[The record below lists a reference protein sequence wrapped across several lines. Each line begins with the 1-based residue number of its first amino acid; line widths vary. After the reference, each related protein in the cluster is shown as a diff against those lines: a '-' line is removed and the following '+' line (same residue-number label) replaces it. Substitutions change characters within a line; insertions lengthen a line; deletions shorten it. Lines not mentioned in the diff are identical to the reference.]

1 MFGDIERVPGGDGGD
16 VCVMLGH
23 PSGDEEDE
31 GLGFRSQGQ
40 QVEEDPWGERERVN
54 EQVSE

>member
-40 QVEEDPWGERERVN
+40 QVEMIACHSLWCN
-54 EQVSE
+54 Y